1 MIKPFYIVILKR
13 QRRVLDP
20 VENKKRKITHSD
32 DGEGGPSGGDG
43 FGDEAFDK
51 YAVELRRFFKRQKH
65 LLDNKFED
73 LKEQLLTKCMV
84 LISKEVGENSEI
96 DEDSSK
102 LHRNVSDSIIED
114 NVDRVPSPTQQVTY
128 VLSIS
133 LLYVQNI
140 LCSLCS

>member
-1 MIKPFYIVILKR
+1 
-13 QRRVLDP
+13 
-20 VENKKRKITHSD
+20 
-32 DGEGGPSGGDG
+32 
-43 FGDEAFDK
+43 
-51 YAVELRRFFKRQKH
+51 
-65 LLDNKFED
+65 
-73 LKEQLLTKCMV
+73 MV